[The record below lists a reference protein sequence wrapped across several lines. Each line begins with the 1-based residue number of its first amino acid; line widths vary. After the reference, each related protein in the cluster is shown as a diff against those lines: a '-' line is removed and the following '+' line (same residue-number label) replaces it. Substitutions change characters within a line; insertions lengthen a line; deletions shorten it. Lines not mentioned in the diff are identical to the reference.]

1 MRAAVFRVMLLN
13 LVRDRGALI
22 SSFVLPAAVFI
33 IFAVIFA
40 GTAGGTI
47 DLKIAI
53 SDQREDETSRALIEA
68 IFDQPNLRR
77 TGPQTADEDM
87 LRELVRTGA
96 ADVGLIVLAA
106 GGALDN
112 PGISTDAALQIVADP
127 AREIAVSIFEGA
139 LNQAYFEAFPM
150 APLRSAARTLG
161 TAVFNLSPAQNRQLS
176 ARVDELDT
184 GGEAEERPGF
194 RIQPVIE
201 RVSVAGETGVPSAV
215 SYYAG
220 AVAMLFLLFS
230 GSLGAMTLL
239 EEKEAGLLDRLAYG
253 PGGTRALIEGKFVFL
268 VAQGLIQ
275 ASVIFAV
282 AWLGFGVDVPAHFG
296 PWLVTT
302 LLGAGAAAGLAMAFI
317 LACRSKQQAQTVA
330 NVLVLI
336 VSAIGGSMVP
346 RFLMPQW
353 IQDIG
358 WVTPNAWALEAYNS
372 VFWRGGGLDAL
383 IVPWIA
389 LGLTGVLGLI
399 AANILAA
406 RHAG

>member
-1 MRAAVFRVMLLN
+1 MRAAVFRVMMLN

-22 SSFVLPAAVFI
+22 SSFVLPAVVFI

-40 GTAGGTI
+40 GTAGGSI

-53 SDQREDETSRALIEA
+53 ADQRDDESSRALITA

-77 TGPQTADEDM
+77 TGPNTADEET
-87 LRELVRTGA
+87 LRELVRTGT
-96 ADVGLIVLAA
+96 ADVGLIVLP
-106 GGALDN
+106 GGGDLGN
-112 PGISTDAALQIVADP
+112 PGISTEAAIRIVADP

-139 LNQAYFEAFPM
+139 LNEAYFKAFPL

-161 TAVFNLSPAQNRQLS
+161 TAVFNLTPAQNRQLS
-176 ARVDELDT
+176 ARVNELD
-184 GGEAEERPGF
+184 AAAADERPGF

-201 RVSVAGETGVPSAV
+201 RISVAGETDVPSGV

-230 GSLGAMTLL
+230 ASLGAMTLL
-239 EEKEAGLLDRLAYG
+239 EEKESGLLDRLAYG

-268 VAQGLIQ
+268 IAQGVLQVI
-275 ASVIFAV
+275 VIFAV

-302 LLGAGAAAGLAMAFI
+302 VLGASAAAGLAMALI
-317 LACRSKQQAQTVA
+317 LACRSKQQAQTVS
-330 NVLVLI
+330 NVLVLV

-372 VFWRGGGLDAL
+372 IFWRGGGLDTLVGPWAAL
-383 IVPWIA
+383 A
-389 LGLTGVLGLI
+389 LTGGVGLI
-399 AANILAA
+399 AANILAK
-406 RHAG
+406 RHSG